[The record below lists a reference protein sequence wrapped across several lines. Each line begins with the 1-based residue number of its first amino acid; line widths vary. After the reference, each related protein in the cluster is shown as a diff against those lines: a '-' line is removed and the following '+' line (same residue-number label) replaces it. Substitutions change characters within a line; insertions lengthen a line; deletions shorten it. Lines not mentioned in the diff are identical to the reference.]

1 MTRMGGMDVLQDS
14 LEMSLLFDT
23 YGELL
28 TEKQK
33 TCFDLYYNQDL
44 SLAEIAEEEGI
55 SRQGVH
61 DSIARAEAIL
71 RSYEQTLGCVK
82 KERAQKKA
90 LDVIEQSVKKLKAEE
105 GEEVAAL
112 AQAIEQAVNSLK
124 E

>member
-1 MTRMGGMDVLQDS
+1 MLQDS
-14 LEMSLLFDT
+14 LEMSLLYDT

-33 TCFDLYYNQDL
+33 ICFDLYYNQDL

-71 RSYEQTLGCVK
+71 RSYEQTLGCLE

-90 LDVIEQSVKKLKAEE
+90 LVEILLNSEKLKSAKDESVRSLAE
-105 GEEVAAL
+105 
-112 AQAIEQAVNSLK
+112 AIERAANSLK

>member
-1 MTRMGGMDVLQDS
+1 MLQDS

-33 TCFDLYYNQDL
+33 ICFDLYYNQDL

-71 RSYEQTLGCVK
+71 RSYEQTLGCVE

-90 LDVIEQSVKKLKAEE
+90 LDAIEQSAKKLKTAK

>member
-1 MTRMGGMDVLQDS
+1 MLQDS
-14 LEMSLLFDT
+14 LEMSLLYDT

-44 SLAEIAEEEGI
+44 SLAEIAEDEGI

-71 RSYEQTLGCVK
+71 RGYEQKLGCVE

-90 LDVIEQSVKKLKAEE
+90 VAAILSNVKKLRSAKADEILS
-105 GEEVAAL
+105 L
-112 AQAIEQAVNSLK
+112 AEAIEQGLNLLK

>member
-1 MTRMGGMDVLQDS
+1 MLQDS
-14 LEMSLLFDT
+14 LEMSLLYDT

-33 TCFDLYYNQDL
+33 ICFDLYYNQDL

-61 DSIARAEAIL
+61 DSIARAEATL
-71 RSYEQTLGCVK
+71 RSYEQTLGCVE
-82 KERAQKKA
+82 KERVQKKA
-90 LDVIEQSVKKLKAEE
+90 LETILCSAEALKASADEA
-105 GEEVAAL
+105 VRSQADKILQAA
-112 AQAIEQAVNSLK
+112 NRLK